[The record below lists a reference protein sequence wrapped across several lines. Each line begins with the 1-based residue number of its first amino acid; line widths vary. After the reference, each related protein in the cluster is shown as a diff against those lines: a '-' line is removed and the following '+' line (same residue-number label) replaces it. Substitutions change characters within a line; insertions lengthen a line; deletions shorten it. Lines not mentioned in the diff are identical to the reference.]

1 MESRAKELKA
11 YFESTE
17 LPTQL
22 RLNKSAMIN
31 NVSKFIKS
39 HLEMVFHNSDKK
51 VFIPYLDRLEE
62 VKTIIERK

>member
-1 MESRAKELKA
+1 MESRAIELKA
-11 YFESTE
+11 YFESVE
-17 LPTQL
+17 LPEQL
-22 RLNKSAMIN
+22 RLNESEMIN

-62 VKTIIERK
+62 VKTIIEKK